1 MKTLN
6 LLIFLL
12 GSSLI
17 FGQEPMKYDYYN
29 SNIKKS
35 KGLMRVS
42 KNGEPLTGIVFGK
55 YNNGQ
60 LEFEESYVNGKKEGD
75 HNYYNKKGQLIESSN
90 YYDDLFY
97 YGMRYKYLNDK
108 DYSEVYYKEIVRD
121 YEIDTISGMPITDK
135 KGNMIEKVVL
145 FQSVEKV
152 SSMKNEYGEFIKN
165 YEYFIDGKKVKD
177 EEYSRVYDWY
187 HQFECFSDN
196 TLILNSENQEIKI
209 KDVKHGMTV
218 RTYNSLTKKMEI
230 SEVKQLLEHKGK
242 EYSLTKVVFINSNSL
257 YASNSDELTLL
268 EIQGTDNHPLLTN
281 NGVKKIGELSLS
293 DKLKYYNMSTGLVEE
308 CEILNIVKN
317 NKTVNAV
324 YNLKF
329 SNKNSFYLVNGIPA
343 SAKCPFVHVKINGEY
358 QLIDEILRNQVSD
371 KLNRE
376 DVLELP
382 HNCIANGK
390 LEIKIE
396 EIKDEISFIDNIYI
410 KIGDKVIYPS
420 QNSLNEKLIKEDNT
434 FLKLNKGESIILNFE
449 IPFAVSGNE
458 KVMLNAKGYYNL
470 LPEAK

>member
-17 FGQEPMKYDYYN
+17 FGQEPIRYDYYN

-42 KNGEPLTGIVFGK
+42 KNGEPLTGIVYGK

-121 YEIDTISGMPITDK
+121 YEFDTISGMPITDK
-135 KGNMIEKVVL
+135 KGNMIEKVVV
-145 FQSVEKV
+145 FQTVEKV
-152 SSMKNEYGEFIKN
+152 TSLKNEYGEFIRN
-165 YEYFIDGKKVKD
+165 YEYFIDGKKVKN
-177 EEYSRVYDWY
+177 EEYSRVFEMY
-187 HQFECFSDN
+187 HQFECFSDH
-196 TLILNSENQEIKI
+196 TLILNSENKEINIIDI
-209 KDVKHGMTV
+209 KPGMAI
-218 RTYNSLTKKMEI
+218 RTYNNNTKKMEI
-230 SEVKQLLEHKGK
+230 SEVKELLEHKGK

-268 EIQGTDNHPLLTN
+268 EIQGTEKHPLLTN
-281 NGVKKIGELSLS
+281 NGVKKIAELSLS
-293 DKLKYYNMSTGLVEE
+293 DKLMYYNISTGLVEE

-317 NKTVNAV
+317 NKTVYAV

-329 SNKNSFYLVNGIPA
+329 SNKNSFYLANGIPA
-343 SAKCPFVHVKINGEY
+343 SSKCPFVHVKINGEY
-358 QLIDEILRNQVSD
+358 QLVDEILRNQVSN
-371 KLNRE
+371 KLDRE
-376 DVLELP
+376 DVLEIP
-382 HNCIANGK
+382 SKSISNGK
-390 LEIKIE
+390 LEVKIE
-396 EIKDEISFIDNIYI
+396 EIKDEISFIDNIYL
-410 KIGDKVIYPS
+410 KIDDVIIYPS
-420 QNSLNEKLIKEDNT
+420 DNVLSEKLNSADNS
-434 FLKLNKGESIILNFE
+434 FLQLNKGDSINLTFE
-449 IPFAVSGNE
+449 IPFTLTGTE
-458 KVMLNAKGYYNL
+458 KVVLHAKGYYDL